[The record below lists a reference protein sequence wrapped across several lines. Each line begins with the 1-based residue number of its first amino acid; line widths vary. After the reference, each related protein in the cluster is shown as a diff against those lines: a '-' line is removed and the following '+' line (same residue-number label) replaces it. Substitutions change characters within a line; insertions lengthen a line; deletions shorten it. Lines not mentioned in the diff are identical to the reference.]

1 MTAKTAASPAAP
13 RHRSKAEKSAGRYLA
28 ALAAIVI
35 GSAMLHSLLLTVLGA
50 VALTAFAV
58 YRLRKAHR
66 RWRSG
71 GKAAAKRRAKYQG
84 HATFTEIRRNL
95 SHDRGV
101 LIGTVR
107 STR

>member
-1 MTAKTAASPAAP
+1 MTARTAPARPP
-13 RHRSKAEKSAGRYLA
+13 RQRTRAEKAIGRYLA
-28 ALAAIVI
+28 ALAAIVAV
-35 GSAMLHSLLLTVLGA
+35 SMMTRSLLLAVLGI
-50 VALTAFAV
+50 VALAAFAV